1 MSDHAVQVPS
11 NHYVHDK
18 YLHKPRWIS
27 FWYHQREVRSFAPE
41 RVLEVGVGT
50 GVVTALLRSQGIT
63 VQTLDIDAALAPDLV
78 ASVTHIPLADGA
90 VDVALA
96 GQVLEHLPW
105 VDVVTALRE
114 MRRVAKKGVVV
125 SVPDRRHTLF
135 SITLVLPFLGQRQLF
150 VKIPSRHPHVFD
162 GQHHWELGVP
172 GFPISRFIDCAREAG
187 LTLVR
192 SYVPPDVPTKHF
204 FVFTPRP

>member
-1 MSDHAVQVPS
+1 MSEHNVQVAA
-11 NHYVHDK
+11 NHYIHDR

-50 GVVTALLRSQGIT
+50 GLVAAVLRMHGVA
-63 VQTLDIDAALAPDLV
+63 VQTLDIDAALSPDLV
-78 ASVTHIPLADGA
+78 ASVTRIPLADGA

-105 VDVVTALRE
+105 DEVVTALRE

-135 SITLVLPFLGQRQLF
+135 SCTFVLPFLGQRQIFL
-150 VKIPSRHPHVFD
+150 KIPSRHPHVFD
-162 GQHHWELGVP
+162 GQHYWELGVP
-172 GFPISRFIDCAREAG
+172 GFPISRFLACARAAG

-204 FVFTPRP
+204 FVFATQT